1 MDNKRI
7 LTNKHA
13 LVLQGLNKKYG
24 TVHGIRAKQLRSK
37 KRKKTNWKDAVKEG
51 YELTS
56 HRLEKRKTE
65 DESLKNAGN
74 RKKNA
79 KEALKNQEFKTVR
92 MKEEE
97 EVRFHNRPNLPVS
110 ATTGPPL
117 GS

>member
-1 MDNKRI
+1 MSVPEEPKANPDMGFW
-7 LTNKHA
+7 LA
-13 LVLQGLNKKYG
+13 LVFG

-56 HRLEKRKTE
+56 DRLEKRKTE

-97 EVRFHNRPNLPVS
+97 EVRF
-110 ATTGPPL
+110 
-117 GS
+117 